1 MNNLLRPSDP
11 SRIRI
16 RSDDRIVF
24 AKRLALYL
32 RSGIPIVEALALM
45 TEDSKRGNNTMI
57 VRAVMDDVL
66 KGRALSHSLSAYP
79 RAYSAFHTNLIAV
92 GEASGTLADNLSY
105 LAQLLER
112 KAQLN
117 RKIVSALVYPAII
130 MVGTLLVSG
139 FLVLYA
145 FPKMIPLFRGFHAQ
159 LPFPTRVLIFIS
171 DVISNHGFLVLSVC
185 FCAIAG
191 SVFLIRKPHI
201 RRRIQFMSIRLP
213 LIRSLTT
220 FYYLATIN
228 RTLALLLESGMRIEA
243 SLLLASDGLANAP
256 YCESLNQIRLTVI
269 EGNRVS
275 VHLRKEPRLYP
286 AVVTQIV
293 AAGEITGN
301 LKESFKT
308 IAEVYEER
316 LDELTRTLSTLVE
329 PALMV
334 IMGLIV
340 GFVALAIISPIYG
353 LTQNITTH

>member
-1 MNNLLRPSDP
+1 
-11 SRIRI
+11 
-16 RSDDRIVF
+16 
-24 AKRLALYL
+24 
-32 RSGIPIVEALALM
+32 
-45 TEDSKRGNNTMI
+45 
-57 VRAVMDDVL
+57 
-66 KGRALSHSLSAYP
+66 
-79 RAYSAFHTNLIAV
+79 
-92 GEASGTLADNLSY
+92 
-105 LAQLLER
+105 
-112 KAQLN
+112 
-117 RKIVSALVYPAII
+117 